1 MKKIN
6 KLLVIAILILAS
18 CERVDSSKINIT
30 LREKVLEDTI
40 LNACYKI
47 YPPNVIKDSTG
58 KLKGIFVETLEQ
70 AAKDL
75 GLSVRWEAE
84 VDYQTVIADLN
95 SDKFDIFGG
104 SVWANPKRAKG
115 AFFSTPLSYSKL
127 YVYSRANDSR
137 FDNMIS
143 YDELNNDK
151 FIFALIQGGT
161 GEGIRKNMFNNAR
174 SHSIDAK
181 ASFSVSF
188 VDIVANKA
196 DLVIAEPY
204 QANLF
209 LKANPGSIKQLN
221 IINPITV
228 YGNCFMFKSGEVEF
242 EHMLNA
248 ELQSLINSG
257 FVDELI
263 KKYEDVPNSFG
274 RPGKSF
280 STN

>member
-1 MKKIN
+1 MKQ
-6 KLLVIAILILAS
+6 ILFFLCATMLLAS
-18 CERVDSSKINIT
+18 CDRVDSSKINSN
-30 LREKVLEDTI
+30 LRDKVLKDTI
-40 LNACYKI
+40 INACYKI
-47 YPPNVIKDSTG
+47 YPPNCIKDSTG
-58 KLKGIFVETLEQ
+58 KLHGIFVETLEQ

-75 GLSVRWEAE
+75 GLSVKWEAE

-95 SDKFDIFGG
+95 ANKFDIFGG
-104 SVWANPKRAKG
+104 SVWANPKRAKS

-127 YVYSRANDSR
+127 YVYSRANDNR
-137 FDNMIS
+137 FDKMTS
-143 YDELNNDK
+143 YDQLNDDK
-151 FIFALIQGGT
+151 YIFALIQGGT
-161 GEGIRKNMFNNAR
+161 GEGIRKNMFKNSR

-181 ASFSVSF
+181 SSFSVSF

-204 QANLF
+204 QANLY
-209 LKANPGSIKQLN
+209 LKANPGTIKQIG

-228 YGNCFMFKSGEVEF
+228 YGNCYMFNSGEIEF

-257 FVDELI
+257 FVDDLI

-274 RPGKSF
+274 RPAKSF